1 MESTVLAAVMSKQFL
16 VNDRVRT
23 VMGQGFSGMA
33 THGLRQSVVLLLPEE
48 LMSGRLLS

>member
-23 VMGQGFSGMA
+23 VMGQGFPGM
-33 THGLRQSVVLLLPEE
+33 GYPLLPAVRGVASTKTIDE
-48 LMSGRLLS
+48 GRLLS